1 MVQIKKMNANM
12 IKVNNK
18 VVEDMMSTLSDQNAK
33 PEKKLERLGKVV
45 QKMNDAIHTE
55 MSKKKKTLSAYQQFM
70 RDNYDKV
77 SRQITNNT
85 GEKPSSKEVLGQITN
100 LWSAKKAQAQA

>member
-18 VVEDMMSTLSDQNAK
+18 VVEDMANILSDENMK
-33 PEKKLERLGKVV
+33 PEKKLDRISKTV
-45 QKMNDAIHTE
+45 QKMNEAIYTE
-55 MSKKKKTLSAYQQFM
+55 LSKKKMALSAYNQFM

-77 SRQITNNT
+77 SKQIMNNT
-85 GEKPSSKEVLGQITN
+85 GEKPSSKEMLSR
-100 LWSAKKAQAQA
+100 LASMWHSKKAQAS